1 MNSRLLLIFSIALL
15 PILVSAFPS
24 FEKEEEEPKKSYYK
38 DEEDDDDWKDEEDD
52 YFKKKFDRPKWS
64 HEGWRPIYPRPLYP
78 SKKYDYEPI
87 KPQIP
92 SYLGDYEYGK
102 KKKKEPQP
110 EPKKEDLKDK
120 ILEDVEKL
128 IPKVYID

>member
-64 HEGWRPIYPRPLYP
+64 HEG
-78 SKKYDYEPI
+78 
-87 KPQIP
+87 
-92 SYLGDYEYGK
+92 DYEYGK